1 MKASNVFQF
10 KRIGWLWAFL
20 LGLCV
25 AVSKVAAAETNAP
38 PAAATN
44 VAPAATTNSA
54 PSAATNA
61 APAAAAAAAAP
72 KPAGAAAPM
81 TPEQFFEGGTN
92 TYNNWVEFG
101 VGGFLIQGNKAQAQ
115 QRYQNSAGV
124 FGGITD
130 FHLQETI
137 ATNTTL
143 TLDGRGIFD
152 EHDYMLN
159 LSVEK
164 EKLGYLRFS
173 ASEFRTWYNG
183 DGGYFPPTAT
193 YYGYPGDALGL
204 DRGDFSIEAGL
215 TLEDL
220 PKVTFKYDHTF
231 RQGEKS
237 STIWGFTHPAGGALV
252 RGLSPSIYDIDEKSD
267 IFQLDVTHHI
277 KSVDFGAG
285 IRYETGRMDDALKI
299 DQFPGESSQQKVT
312 NKQGTSYDLLNVH
325 SFAES
330 WVSKNVMLSS
340 GFSFSD
346 LDNTFSGSRIYG
358 GDYDVSYVPNAQN
371 GLGYNSL
378 NGGSRLTEY
387 VGNVNLF
394 TRPWKNLTIVPSVR
408 IQQQNADGNSSGSE
422 TLSDYQSS
430 PFTANNNLSDLDV
443 RERLDVNY
451 NGITNWVLYA
461 RGELTEGAGTLAET
475 GGLVPVNGIGV
486 APINRNTEMDRF
498 FQKYSAGVRWYPD
511 RRVTLDAG
519 GYYKRNEYTY
529 DNTLDSTPNDSVNRY
544 PAYLTLQNFQTYD
557 GNVRATFR
565 PLPNVSAVARYDYQY
580 STVQTRP
587 DAISGLSEVQS
598 SRTISQ
604 IIGQDISWT
613 PWSRLYLQAG
623 LNYILN
629 ETKTPAFDYTP
640 AILPAQNNYWTVN
653 ASTGLVLDDK
663 TDLKLSFFYYL
674 ADNYQNNS
682 LEGVPY
688 GSSEDTCAITATLT
702 RRITKNIR
710 WSLKYGY
717 SHSEN
722 VTYGGHQNYQAQL
735 IYSSL
740 QYRF

>member
-1 MKASNVFQF
+1 
-10 KRIGWLWAFL
+10 
-20 LGLCV
+20 
-25 AVSKVAAAETNAP
+25 
-38 PAAATN
+38 
-44 VAPAATTNSA
+44 
-54 PSAATNA
+54 
-61 APAAAAAAAAP
+61 
-72 KPAGAAAPM
+72 
-81 TPEQFFEGGTN
+81 
-92 TYNNWVEFG
+92 
-101 VGGFLIQGNKAQAQ
+101 GNKAQAQ

-346 LDNTFSGSRIYG
+346 LDNNFSGSRIYG
-358 GDYDVSYVPNAQN
+358 SEYDVSYSPYWQN
-371 GLGYNSL
+371 GFGYNSL

-408 IQQQNADGNSSGSE
+408 IQQQNADGNSGGIE

-451 NGITNWVLYA
+451 NGIRRWIVSS
-461 RGELTEGAGTLAET
+461 
-475 GGLVPVNGIGV
+475 
-486 APINRNTEMDRF
+486 RNTAPA
-498 FQKYSAGVRWYPD
+498 S
-511 RRVTLDAG
+511 G
-519 GYYKRNEYTY
+519 GI
-529 DNTLDSTPNDSVNRY
+529 PI
-544 PAYLTLQNFQTYD
+544 A
-557 GNVRATFR
+557 A
-565 PLPNVSAVARYDYQY
+565 
-580 STVQTRP
+580 
-587 DAISGLSEVQS
+587 
-598 SRTISQ
+598 
-604 IIGQDISWT
+604 
-613 PWSRLYLQAG
+613 
-623 LNYILN
+623 
-629 ETKTPAFDYTP
+629 
-640 AILPAQNNYWTVN
+640 
-653 ASTGLVLDDK
+653 
-663 TDLKLSFFYYL
+663 
-674 ADNYQNNS
+674 
-682 LEGVPY
+682 
-688 GSSEDTCAITATLT
+688 
-702 RRITKNIR
+702 
-710 WSLKYGY
+710 
-717 SHSEN
+717 
-722 VTYGGHQNYQAQL
+722 
-735 IYSSL
+735 
-740 QYRF
+740 